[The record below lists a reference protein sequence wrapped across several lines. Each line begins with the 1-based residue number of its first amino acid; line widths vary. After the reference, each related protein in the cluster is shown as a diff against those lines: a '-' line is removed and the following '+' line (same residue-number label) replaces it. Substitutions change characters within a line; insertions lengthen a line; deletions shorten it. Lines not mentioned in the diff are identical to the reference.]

1 MLQGRCYGRP
11 VQSARR
17 RPKRKNSHA
26 FESKIEMSQA
36 ARSAWSTAC
45 KLETLPSRCA
55 QIAAVLIL
63 AGTAAVAQEPAT
75 FKAQAPQL
83 EERSQ
88 AEWINSKPLKLSQL
102 RGQVVILHFWTFGCI
117 NCQHNYPTLKA
128 WQKAFAKK
136 GVTIIG
142 VHTPETSA
150 ERNNQN
156 VRKSAKKNGLTYPI
170 VVDPEAQPGRLG
182 AIGCGPRPTSSTRT
196 ASSATAGTGNLIG
209 REPRAAA
216 AMKKKIEQLLAEPAS
231 DATGSSQQ

>member
-1 MLQGRCYGRP
+1 MLLAAFLIKSMSLTTVRWLVVVVVVYAAGSMLWAARAKRP
-11 VQSARR
+11 R

-26 FESKIEMSQA
+26 LESKIEMSQA
-36 ARSAWSTAC
+36 ARSGWSTAC

-75 FKAQAPQL
+75 FKAQAPEL

-102 RGQVVILHFWTFGCI
+102 HGQVVILHFWTFGCI

-150 ERNNQN
+150 EHNNQN
-156 VRKSAKKNGLTYPI
+156 VRKSAEK
-170 VVDPEAQPGRLG
+170 
-182 AIGCGPRPTSSTRT
+182 T
-196 ASSATAGTGNLIG
+196 A
-209 REPRAAA
+209 
-216 AMKKKIEQLLAEPAS
+216 
-231 DATGSSQQ
+231 